1 MADTTKFKI
10 LVSDKLSEE
19 GLAILKA
26 EPRFTVDVNTKLT
39 PEELKKVIGDY
50 DAIVIR
56 SGTKLTKDI
65 LEHTRAMKVIGRAGV
80 GVDNVDV
87 PAASKKGIIVMNTPL
102 GNTMSTAEQTF
113 SLLLSLSRSIPQAVK
128 SMKEGKWE
136 RSKFMGVELYGKK
149 LGIVGLGRIGSE
161 VARRANAFGMKVL
174 AYDPYLTEEKAKEI
188 EVTLVALEALFKD
201 SDYITVHTPLID
213 ETRHLISGEAFS
225 KMKQGVRIINC
236 ARGGIVDEAALLE
249 AIKAQKVA
257 GAALDVFEKEPPAGN
272 PLIALD
278 NVIATPHL
286 GASTEEAQVN
296 VAIEVA
302 HQVADAL
309 LGRGIRNAVNMPSL
323 EPEEYRMLEPYIRL
337 VEKMGLLLAQIL
349 ESPCKTINIKYSGQ
363 IVAHNLFPLTSA
375 FLKGLLAP
383 ILGET
388 VNYIN
393 AAVIAKER
401 GVVVEEIKTS
411 EVEDFTNLIS
421 VEAVTQ
427 QGKKSVAGT
436 LFTNVDPRIVKIGEF
451 NVDVVPQGVMVVIY
465 NIDKP
470 GIVGEIGNIMGENHI
485 NIAGMTFGRVTPGGN
500 AITVLN
506 VDSDV
511 PASVLARIK
520 KAKNIVDVK
529 VIKL

>member
-337 VEKMGLLLAQIL
+337 VEKMGLLLAKIL
-349 ESPCKTINIKYSGQ
+349 E
-363 IVAHNLFPLTSA
+363 
-375 FLKGLLAP
+375 
-383 ILGET
+383 
-388 VNYIN
+388 
-393 AAVIAKER
+393 
-401 GVVVEEIKTS
+401 
-411 EVEDFTNLIS
+411 
-421 VEAVTQ
+421 
-427 QGKKSVAGT
+427 
-436 LFTNVDPRIVKIGEF
+436 
-451 NVDVVPQGVMVVIY
+451 
-465 NIDKP
+465 
-470 GIVGEIGNIMGENHI
+470 
-485 NIAGMTFGRVTPGGN
+485 
-500 AITVLN
+500 
-506 VDSDV
+506 
-511 PASVLARIK
+511 
-520 KAKNIVDVK
+520 
-529 VIKL
+529 